1 MKGILERSCR
11 SCQQM
16 LGMSQCKGKLD
27 NAVRVVYIHL
37 LPGGLRP
44 RACGVSRES
53 NGDIRMENEFIDF
66 MSQITMDAGKKLLVY
81 FKNDKELIS
90 MRSTAKE
97 AATRYDLII
106 DKFLIERIRRRYPD
120 HSLLTEESGR
130 FKGDPEMLWVIDSL
144 DGTGNFANQNPLF
157 SICIAFLRKGIPEA
171 GVVYAPA
178 IGEFYSASKGLGAY
192 LNGKRI
198 AVSDVGDLSESYSLY
213 CEGGDTD
220 RERTGGLLTGAYRE
234 VKDIRKLGTAGLET
248 AWVASGR
255 CETYFTTGIDPWDV
269 APGVILVKEAGGRV
283 SDFYGNEWE
292 CRRSDLLFSN
302 SAVHSRMLEI
312 LKQG

>member
-1 MKGILERSCR
+1 MK
-11 SCQQM
+11 
-16 LGMSQCKGKLD
+16 
-27 NAVRVVYIHL
+27 
-37 LPGGLRP
+37 
-44 RACGVSRES
+44 
-53 NGDIRMENEFIDF
+53 NEFMDF
-66 MSQITMDAGKKLLVY
+66 MSQIARDAGKELLDY
-81 FKNDKELIS
+81 FRNDQGLIS

-97 AATRYDLII
+97 AATGYDLII
-106 DKFLIERIRRRYPD
+106 DKFLIGEIRRRYPD

-144 DGTGNFANQNPLF
+144 DGTGNFANHNPLF
-157 SICIAFLRKGIPEA
+157 SICIALLRKGIPET

-178 IGEFYSASKGLGAY
+178 IGEFYSASRGEGAR

-198 AVSDVGDLSESYSLY
+198 SVSDVEDLRESYSLY

-220 RERTGGLLTGAYRE
+220 RERTGGILTGVYRE

-255 CETYFTTGIDPWDV
+255 SETYFTTRIDPWDV

-283 SDFYGNEWE
+283 SDFYGKEWE
-292 CRRSDLLFSN
+292 CKRSDLLFSN
-302 SAVHSRMLEI
+302 SAVHSRMLEV
-312 LKQG
+312 LKQN